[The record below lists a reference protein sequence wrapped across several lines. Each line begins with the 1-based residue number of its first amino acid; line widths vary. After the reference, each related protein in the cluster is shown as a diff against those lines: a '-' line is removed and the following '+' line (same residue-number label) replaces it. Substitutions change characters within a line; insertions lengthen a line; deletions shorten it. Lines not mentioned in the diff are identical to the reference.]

1 MKSGFSETHRRI
13 RPPRRPRALFAAAV
27 LALAFISFGTGFAP
41 LFAQNSANVWRY
53 TFLDDPYNALIEQ
66 DDSFWKTVELPA
78 NMTRFGARAGQPVW
92 LRTRVLLNASREKN
106 YALYLGAIY
115 DEDRVYFNG
124 EQIGRNGAI
133 AGGAGGREEIN
144 GYGRPRIYP
153 IPDQLIQDGENLVAI
168 RITGQFSNSIG
179 ILRGPV
185 RIQSLRDS
193 EWHMWRHH
201 LRGLVMSAIYAVIG
215 VFFLIL
221 NQRLPGQREYRWFGL
236 FAVAFGL
243 QQFLVNENRFVV
255 ADWFLPF
262 KLLEQLCYLAI
273 PTLYFWFHVNFFRI
287 ETLHLGGQR
296 NFSLK
301 KIGVFYTAL
310 NVATGLVLIVTMS
323 PVLWD
328 RIISAWFLV
337 NLPFFLYF
345 VIFTFGRAIATGERD
360 AIILSI
366 GTALMLLITVHY
378 NGVERGFFDG
388 PHYFRIGVL
397 LFILAL
403 AFALIYRLIELQLEV
418 EKRSRRLDTVNV
430 LRDRVFNYLNT
441 FVRKPTESI
450 SEVADEL
457 LQTGTGTGSNPAAAA
472 TARIHLTKTLNE
484 EIDQLQSNLDDILE
498 LARLEVITQP
508 EYVEQVNFHD
518 FITAVIPQGVITHHI
533 KVNPNIVLNT
543 SLELVNSLVIRLID
557 FPAFREFKHIDLII
571 TSDLKAHVHFRFLM
585 FHDNVRKTRQLYELL
600 TGLNP
605 ERGHLWVKWA
615 IVREIIR
622 ILDGHLDINILNRK
636 FLRIDIELAGEFTQE
651 LQSGRRRRG
660 EEAITV
666 EHLLES
672 VGNEI
677 LEDAPNA
684 APGKASPGVEPWSAE
699 NKGAAVPAVAARP
712 VPKLHANMSVGEL
725 KDYLKARLGRKS

>member
-1 MKSGFSETHRRI
+1 MKAPVRNL
-13 RPPRRPRALFAAAV
+13 RPKSAARGLLAAAV
-27 LALAFISFGTGFAP
+27 LIVLAFPGAFAP
-41 LFAQNSANVWRY
+41 LFAQASQNVWRY
-53 TFLDDPYNALIEQ
+53 AFLDDPYNALLEQ

-78 NMTRFGARAGQPVW
+78 NMNQFGARAGQPVW
-92 LRTRVLLNASREKN
+92 LRTRVLLNPSREKN
-106 YALYLGAIY
+106 YALYMGAIY
-115 DEDRVYFNG
+115 DQDRVYFNG
-124 EQIGRNGAI
+124 EQIGRNGAL
-133 AGGAGGREEIN
+133 AGAAAYGQGEMD

-153 IPDQLIQDGENLVAI
+153 IPDQLIQDGENLIAI

-179 ILRGPV
+179 VLRGPV
-185 RIQSLRDS
+185 RVQPLDEA
-193 EWHMWRHH
+193 EWHLWRHH
-201 LRGLVMSAIYAVIG
+201 LRGLVLSAIYVVIG

-221 NQRLPGQREYRWFGL
+221 NQRLPGLREYRWFGL
-236 FAVAFGL
+236 FAVVFGL
-243 QQFLVNENRFVV
+243 QQFMVNEIRFAL
-255 ADWFLPF
+255 ADLFLTF

-273 PTLYFWFHVNFFRI
+273 PTLYFYFHINFFRV
-287 ETLHLGGQR
+287 EQLHLGGTR
-296 NFSLK
+296 NYSLK
-301 KIGVFYTAL
+301 KIGALYAAVNALTA
-310 NVATGLVLIVTMS
+310 VALLVVMN
-323 PVLWD
+323 PVIWD
-328 RIISAWFLV
+328 RIIGVWFWF

-345 VIFTFGRAIATGERD
+345 VVFTFGRAVATGERD

-366 GTALMLLITVHY
+366 GTALMLLITTHY
-378 NGVERGFFDG
+378 HGVERGLFGG

-441 FVRKPTESI
+441 FVRKPTENI
-450 SEVADEL
+450 SAVADEL
-457 LQTGTGTGSNPAAAA
+457 LSSDSTAGAAS
-472 TARIHLTKTLNE
+472 ARIRLTNTLNE

-498 LARLEVITQP
+498 LSRLEVITQP

-533 KVNPNIVLNT
+533 KVNPSIVLNT

-605 ERGHLWVKWA
+605 ERGYLWVKWA

-636 FLRIDIELAGEFTQE
+636 FLRIDIELSGEATNE
-651 LQSGRRRRG
+651 LLPGRRRAA
-660 EEAITV
+660 EQEITV
-666 EHLLES
+666 EHLHPELASGGES
-672 VGNEI
+672 HTG
-677 LEDAPNA
+677 EDGAPVPLDAGSETWSQNQQQGA
-684 APGKASPGVEPWSAE
+684 AP
-699 NKGAAVPAVAARP
+699 AVSARP
-712 VPKLHANMSVGEL
+712 VPKLHANMTVSEL
-725 KDYLKARLGRKS
+725 MEYLKARLSKRS

>member
-1 MKSGFSETHRRI
+1 MSFEGVATYMMR
-13 RPPRRPRALFAAAV
+13 RALLLV
-27 LALAFISFGTGFAP
+27 LVCAGFAP
-41 LFAQNSANVWRY
+41 LFAQSSGNVWRY
-53 TFLDDPYNALIEQ
+53 SFLDDPYNALLEQ
-66 DDSFWKTVELPA
+66 DDSFWKAVELPA
-78 NMTRFGARAGQPVW
+78 NMTQFGARAGQPVW

-115 DEDRVYFNG
+115 DQDRVYFNG
-124 EQIGRNGAI
+124 EQIGHNGAI
-133 AGGAGGREEIN
+133 SGAGGRNEIN
-144 GYGRPRIYP
+144 GYGRPRVYP
-153 IPDQLIQDGENLVAI
+153 IPDQLIQDGENLIAM

-179 ILRGPV
+179 VLRGPV
-185 RIQSLRDS
+185 RIQPLRES
-193 EWHMWRHH
+193 EWHLWRNQ
-201 LRGLVMSAIYAVIG
+201 LRGLVMSAIYVVIG

-221 NQRLPGQREYRWFGL
+221 NQRLPRLREYRWFGL
-236 FAVAFGL
+236 FAVAFGI
-243 QQFLVNENRFVV
+243 QQFLVNEIRFAV
-255 ADWFLPF
+255 ADLFLPF

-273 PTLYFWFHVNFFRI
+273 PTLYFFFHMHFFRV
-287 ETLHLGGQR
+287 ETLFLGASR
-296 NFSLK
+296 NLNLK
-301 KIGVFYTAL
+301 TVGLLYAGFNLLTA
-310 NVATGLVLIVTMS
+310 VALIVTMN
-323 PVLWD
+323 PVIWD
-328 RIISAWFLV
+328 RIIGAWFWL
-337 NLPFFLYF
+337 NMPFFLYF
-345 VIFTFGRAIATGERD
+345 VVFTFGRALATGERD

-378 NGVERGFFDG
+378 HGVERGLFNG

-450 SEVADEL
+450 SAVADEL
-457 LQTGTGTGSNPAAAA
+457 LKSGAASAPGPTGVSSAVIAAG
-472 TARIHLTKTLNE
+472 RIQLTKTLNE

-498 LARLEVITQP
+498 LSRLEVINQP
-508 EYVEQVNFHD
+508 EYVEQVIFHD

-557 FPAFREFKHIDLII
+557 FPAFGEFKHIDLII

-605 ERGHLWVKWA
+605 ERGNLWVKWA

-622 ILDGHLDINILNRK
+622 ILDGDLDINILNRK
-636 FLRIDIELAGEFTQE
+636 FLRIDIELAGEFTHE
-651 LQSGRRRRG
+651 LDSGRRSRG
-660 EEAITV
+660 EQPITV
-666 EHLLES
+666 EYLLDS
-672 VGNEI
+672 VGAEGPESGVAAI
-677 LEDAPNA
+677 LENP
-684 APGKASPGVEPWSAE
+684 ASEAWSAE
-699 NKGAAVPAVAARP
+699 NRGAAVPAVAARP
-712 VPKLHANMSVGEL
+712 MPKLHANMTVSEL
-725 KDYLKARLGRKS
+725 MEYLKARLSGRG